1 MVYLHGLGHFHPE
14 NVITN
19 RFLVDLDIGTTE
31 DWIMERVGIETR
43 RTILPLD
50 YLRQTK
56 NADPRATCEAR
67 LYSNA
72 QMGARAARMAL
83 ERAGLSV
90 DDIGMVIS
98 GSSVPEFLTPSEA
111 ATVAGELGID
121 VPCFDIN
128 NACTTF
134 GVQMNFLDRM
144 RPETLPPYIL
154 VLNIEGVTPSIDF
167 SDRRSAVLFGDAS
180 TAAVVSATIPAD
192 KAFVDCTMDAKPTLW
207 DKIQVE
213 RWRFF
218 SQDGSA
224 VQGFAIRKTTDGL
237 RAIMASAGQGAKR
250 LFFIGH
256 QANLGVLRTACER
269 SGLPEASHWHNVTA
283 FGNTGCAGAPA
294 TLSQHW
300 DELRPGDCV
309 AMALVGGGLT
319 WTRMALQVRG
329 EDVP

>member
-1 MVYLHGLGHFHPE
+1 MIYLHGLGHFHPE

-19 RFLVDLDIGTTE
+19 KFLEEMGIGTSI

-50 YLRQTK
+50 YLRETR
-56 NADPRATCEAR
+56 NADQRATCDAR

-72 QMGARAARMAL
+72 QMGEIAARMAV
-83 ERAGLSV
+83 ERAGIKV
-90 DDIGMVIS
+90 EDIGMVIS
-98 GSSVPEFLTPSEA
+98 GSSAPEFLTPCEA
-111 ATVAGELGID
+111 ATVACKLEID

-134 GVQMNFLDRM
+134 GVQVHFLDM
-144 RPETLPPYIL
+144 MKPEKLPPYVL
-154 VLNIEGVTPSIDF
+154 VLNIEGITPSIDY

-180 TAAVVSATIPAD
+180 TAAVLSTTVPSNKIFMDSAVSA
-192 KAFVDCTMDAKPTLW
+192 KPSLW

-218 SQDGSA
+218 VQDGNA

-237 RAIMASAGQGAKR
+237 RNIKESFQGDVNR
-250 LFFIGH
+250 FFFIGH
-256 QANLGVLRTACER
+256 QANLGVLQTACER
-269 SGLPEASHWHNVTA
+269 SAVAEENHWHNVTA
-283 FGNTGCAGAPA
+283 FGNAGCAGAPSV
-294 TLSQHW
+294 LSQHW
-300 DELRPGDCV
+300 DELRSGDCV

-319 WTRMALQVRG
+319 WTQVALHVH
-329 EDVP
+329 